1 LNCATW
7 DINKAPEVFNI
18 LSCFIKRSTDSSH
31 RCQVSRRGFIKFG
44 VTAAIAATFEP
55 AHAIAAVAHR
65 LNSKKNLS
73 FFNTHTGEHLD
84 VCYCQDGVFRSG
96 ALDRIKHLLRD
107 HRTGDIKAI
116 DTRVLDILYTLS
128 RRLDTP
134 GPFHIIS
141 GYRSPA
147 TNAALH
153 KKSAGVASRSFHT
166 KGMAIDFRMPDC
178 KTNTLHATAV
188 NLRAGGV
195 GYYPKSGFVH
205 VDCGPV
211 RYW

>member
-1 LNCATW
+1 M
-7 DINKAPEVFNI
+7 
-18 LSCFIKRSTDSSH
+18 SCFSKRSTGASH
-31 RCQVSRRGFIKFG
+31 RFQMNRRGFIKFG
-44 VTAAIAATFEP
+44 VLATVAATFEP
-55 AHAIAAVAHR
+55 ARAIAAVTQS
-65 LNSKKNLS
+65 LNPKRNLS

-84 VCYCQDGVFRSG
+84 VCYCQDGVYRSA
-96 ALDRIKHLLRD
+96 ALNRIKYLLRD

-153 KKSAGVASRSFHT
+153 RKNPGVAAHSFHIQ
-166 KGMAIDFRMPDC
+166 GMAIDFRVPGC
-178 KTNTLHATAV
+178 KTTSVHTAAI

-195 GYYPKSGFVH
+195 GYYPESDFVH

>member
-1 LNCATW
+1 LAT
-7 DINKAPEVFNI
+7 V
-18 LSCFIKRSTDSSH
+18 
-31 RCQVSRRGFIKFG
+31 
-44 VTAAIAATFEP
+44 AATFEP
-55 AHAIAAVAHR
+55 ACAIAAVTR
-65 LNSKKNLS
+65 SLNSKKNLS

-84 VCYCQDGVFRSG
+84 VCYCQDGVYRSG
-96 ALDRIKHLLRD
+96 AMNRIKHILRD

-128 RRLDTP
+128 RQLDTA

-141 GYRSPA
+141 GYRSAA

-153 KKSAGVASRSFHT
+153 RKSKGVATHSFHT
-166 KGMAIDFRMPDC
+166 RGMAIDFRVPDC
-178 KTNTLHATAV
+178 KTNTLHTAAV
-188 NLRAGGV
+188 KLRAGGV
-195 GYYPKSGFVH
+195 GYYPKSDFVH

>member
-1 LNCATW
+1 MTCFSKRPADAPHQFQLN
-7 DINKAPEVFNI
+7 
-18 LSCFIKRSTDSSH
+18 
-31 RCQVSRRGFIKFG
+31 RRGFIKLGFL
-44 VTAAIAATFEP
+44 TTLAATFEP
-55 AHAIAAVAHR
+55 VHAIAAVTHSLDSPR
-65 LNSKKNLS
+65 KLS

-84 VCYCQDGVFRSG
+84 VCYCQDGVYRSA
-96 ALDRIKHLLRD
+96 ALNRIKYILRD

-153 KKSAGVASRSFHT
+153 RKNTGVATHSFHT
-166 KGMAIDFRMPDC
+166 QGMAIDFRLPGC
-178 KTNTLHATAV
+178 QTNTVHTTAL

-195 GYYPKSGFVH
+195 GYYPKSDFVH
-205 VDCGPV
+205 IDCGPV
-211 RYW
+211 RCW

>member
-1 LNCATW
+1 
-7 DINKAPEVFNI
+7 
-18 LSCFIKRSTDSSH
+18 LSCFIKGSTRASH
-31 RCQVSRRGFIKFG
+31 RFQINRRGFIKFG
-44 VTAAIAATFEP
+44 VLATVAATFEP
-55 AHAIAAVAHR
+55 ACALAAVTR
-65 LNSKKNLS
+65 SLNSKKNLS

-84 VCYCQDGVFRSG
+84 ACYCQDGVYRSE
-96 ALDRIKHLLRD
+96 ALNRIKHILRD
-107 HRTGDIKAI
+107 HRTGDIMAI

-153 KKSAGVASRSFHT
+153 RKSAGVATHSFHT
-166 KGMAIDFRMPDC
+166 QGMAIDFRLPDC
-178 KTNTLHATAV
+178 KTNTVHTAAV
-188 NLRAGGV
+188 KLRAGGV
-195 GYYPKSGFVH
+195 GYYPESDFVH

>member
-1 LNCATW
+1 
-7 DINKAPEVFNI
+7 
-18 LSCFIKRSTDSSH
+18 LSCFSKSSTGASH
-31 RCQVSRRGFIKFG
+31 RFQVNRRGFIKFG
-44 VTAAIAATFEP
+44 VLATVAATFQP
-55 AHAIAAVAHR
+55 ARAIAAVTQR
-65 LNSKKNLS
+65 LNSKMNLS

-84 VCYCQDGVFRSG
+84 VCYCKDGVYRSA
-96 ALDRIKHLLRD
+96 ALNRIKYLLRD
-107 HRTGDIKAI
+107 HRTGDTKTI

-153 KKSAGVASRSFHT
+153 RKSPGVATHSFHT
-166 KGMAIDFRMPDC
+166 RGMAIDFRVPGC
-178 KTNTLHATAV
+178 RTNTVHTAAV

-195 GYYPKSGFVH
+195 GYYPESDFIH

>member
-1 LNCATW
+1 LATV
-7 DINKAPEVFNI
+7 AATFQPA
-18 LSCFIKRSTDSSH
+18 C
-31 RCQVSRRGFIKFG
+31 
-44 VTAAIAATFEP
+44 AIAAITNS
-55 AHAIAAVAHR
+55 
-65 LNSKKNLS
+65 LNSKMNLS

-84 VCYCQDGVFRSG
+84 VCYCQDGVYRSA
-96 ALDRIKHLLRD
+96 ALNRIKYLLRD

-128 RRLDTP
+128 RRLDTS

-153 KKSAGVASRSFHT
+153 QKSAQVAAHSFHIQ
-166 KGMAIDFRMPDC
+166 GMAIDFRVPGC
-178 KTNTLHATAV
+178 RTNTVHTAAV

-195 GYYPKSGFVH
+195 GYYPESDFIH

-211 RYW
+211 RCW

>member
-1 LNCATW
+1 
-7 DINKAPEVFNI
+7 
-18 LSCFIKRSTDSSH
+18 LSCFFKRSTREFH
-31 RCQVSRRGFIKFG
+31 RFQAHRRGFIKFG
-44 VTAAIAATFEP
+44 VLATVAATLEP
-55 AHAIAAVAHR
+55 ACAIAAVTR
-65 LNSKKNLS
+65 SLNSEKNLS

-84 VCYCQDGVFRSG
+84 VCYCQDGVYRSG
-96 ALDRIKHLLRD
+96 AMNKIKHILRD

-128 RRLDTP
+128 RQLDTA

-141 GYRSPA
+141 GYRSAA

-153 KKSAGVASRSFHT
+153 RKSKGVATHSFHT
-166 KGMAIDFRMPDC
+166 RGMAIDFRVPNC
-178 KTNTLHATAV
+178 KTNTLHTAAV
-188 NLRAGGV
+188 KLRAGGV
-195 GYYPKSGFVH
+195 GYYPKSDFVH

>member
-1 LNCATW
+1 VLAT
-7 DINKAPEVFNI
+7 V
-18 LSCFIKRSTDSSH
+18 
-31 RCQVSRRGFIKFG
+31 
-44 VTAAIAATFEP
+44 AATFEP
-55 AHAIAAVAHR
+55 AHAIAAVTR
-65 LNSKKNLS
+65 SLNSKKKLS
-73 FFNTHTGEHLD
+73 FFNTHTDEHLD
-84 VCYCQDGVFRSG
+84 VCYCQDGVYRSA
-96 ALDRIKHLLRD
+96 ALNRIKQILRD
-107 HRTGDIKAI
+107 HRTGELKAI

-153 KKSAGVASRSFHT
+153 RKSAGVATHSFHT
-166 KGMAIDFRMPDC
+166 QGMAIDFRVPGC
-178 KTNTLHATAV
+178 KTNTVHAAAV
-188 NLRAGGV
+188 KLRAGGV
-195 GYYPKSGFVH
+195 GYYPESDFVH

>member
-1 LNCATW
+1 M
-7 DINKAPEVFNI
+7 
-18 LSCFIKRSTDSSH
+18 SCFIKRSTRASH
-31 RCQVSRRGFIKFG
+31 RFQVNRRGFIKFG
-44 VTAAIAATFEP
+44 VLATVAATFEP
-55 AHAIAAVAHR
+55 AHAIAAVTR
-65 LNSKKNLS
+65 SLNSKINLS

-84 VCYCQDGVFRSG
+84 VCYCQDGVYRSA
-96 ALDRIKHLLRD
+96 ALNRIKHILRD
-107 HRTGDIKAI
+107 HRTGDLKAI

-153 KKSAGVASRSFHT
+153 RKSAGVATHSFHT
-166 KGMAIDFRMPDC
+166 RGMAIDFRVPGC
-178 KTNTLHATAV
+178 KTNTVHATAV

-195 GYYPKSGFVH
+195 GYYPQSDFVH

>member
-1 LNCATW
+1 
-7 DINKAPEVFNI
+7 
-18 LSCFIKRSTDSSH
+18 LSCFSKRSTGASH
-31 RCQVSRRGFIKFG
+31 RFQVNRRGFIKFG
-44 VTAAIAATFEP
+44 VLATVAATFEP
-55 AHAIAAVAHR
+55 ARAIAAVTQR
-65 LNSKKNLS
+65 LNSKMNLS
-73 FFNTHTGEHLD
+73 FFNTHTDEHLD
-84 VCYCQDGVFRSG
+84 VCYCQDGVYRSA
-96 ALDRIKHLLRD
+96 ALNRIKNILRD
-107 HRTGDIKAI
+107 HRTGDVKAI

-153 KKSAGVASRSFHT
+153 RKSAGVATRSFHT
-166 KGMAIDFRMPDC
+166 QGMAIDFRVPGC
-178 KTNTLHATAV
+178 QTNTVHAAAV

-195 GYYPKSGFVH
+195 GYYPESDFVH

-211 RYW
+211 RCW

>member
-1 LNCATW
+1 
-7 DINKAPEVFNI
+7 
-18 LSCFIKRSTDSSH
+18 LSCFIKRSTDAPH
-31 RCQVSRRGFIKFG
+31 RFQVNRRGFIKFG
-44 VTAAIAATFEP
+44 FLATVAATFEP
-55 AHAIAAVAHR
+55 ARAIASVTLN
-65 LNSKKNLS
+65 LNSKMNLS

-84 VCYCQDGVFRSG
+84 VCYCQDGVYRPA
-96 ALDRIKHLLRD
+96 ALNRIKYILRD
-107 HRTGDIKAI
+107 HRTGDLKAI

-153 KKSAGVASRSFHT
+153 RKSPGVATHSFHT
-166 KGMAIDFRMPDC
+166 RGMAIDFRVPGC
-178 KTNTLHATAV
+178 KTNTVHTTAV

-195 GYYPKSGFVH
+195 GYYPRSDFVH

>member
-1 LNCATW
+1 MPCL
-7 DINKAPEVFNI
+7 
-18 LSCFIKRSTDSSH
+18 IKRSTDSSH
-31 RCQVSRRGFIKFG
+31 RFQVNRRGFIKFG
-44 VTAAIAATFEP
+44 VLATVAATFEP
-55 AHAIAAVAHR
+55 ACAIAAVTHS

-84 VCYCQDGVFRSG
+84 VCYCQDGVYRSG
-96 ALDRIKHLLRD
+96 ALKKIKHILRD
-107 HRTGDIKAI
+107 HRTGDINAI

-134 GPFHIIS
+134 DPFHIIS

-147 TNAALH
+147 TNAALRR
-153 KKSAGVASRSFHT
+153 KNAGVASRSFHT
-166 KGMAIDFRMPDC
+166 RGMAIDFRVPSC
-178 KTNTLHATAV
+178 KTNTVHKAAV

-195 GYYPKSGFVH
+195 GYYPKSDFVH

>member
-1 LNCATW
+1 M
-7 DINKAPEVFNI
+7 
-18 LSCFIKRSTDSSH
+18 SCFIKGSTRASH
-31 RCQVSRRGFIKFG
+31 RFQINRRGFIKFG
-44 VTAAIAATFEP
+44 VLATVAATFEP
-55 AHAIAAVAHR
+55 ACALAAVTR
-65 LNSKKNLS
+65 SLNSKKNLS

-84 VCYCQDGVFRSG
+84 ACYCQDGVYRSE
-96 ALDRIKHLLRD
+96 ALNRIKHILRD
-107 HRTGDIKAI
+107 HRTGDIMAI

-153 KKSAGVASRSFHT
+153 RKSAGVANHSFHT
-166 KGMAIDFRMPDC
+166 QGMAIDFRLPDC
-178 KTNTLHATAV
+178 KTNTVHTAAV
-188 NLRAGGV
+188 KLRAGGV
-195 GYYPKSGFVH
+195 GYYPASDFVH

>member
-1 LNCATW
+1 
-7 DINKAPEVFNI
+7 
-18 LSCFIKRSTDSSH
+18 LSCFIKGSTRASH
-31 RCQVSRRGFIKFG
+31 RFQINRRGFIKFG
-44 VTAAIAATFEP
+44 VLATVAATFEP
-55 AHAIAAVAHR
+55 ACALAAVTR
-65 LNSKKNLS
+65 SLKSKKNLS

-84 VCYCQDGVFRSG
+84 VCYCQDGVYRSG
-96 ALDRIKHLLRD
+96 AMNRIKHILRD

-128 RRLDTP
+128 RQLDTA

-141 GYRSPA
+141 GYRSAA

-153 KKSAGVASRSFHT
+153 RKSKGVATHSFHT
-166 KGMAIDFRMPDC
+166 RGMAIDFRVPDC
-178 KTNTLHATAV
+178 KTNTLHTAAV
-188 NLRAGGV
+188 KLRAGGV
-195 GYYPKSGFVH
+195 GYYPKSDFVH